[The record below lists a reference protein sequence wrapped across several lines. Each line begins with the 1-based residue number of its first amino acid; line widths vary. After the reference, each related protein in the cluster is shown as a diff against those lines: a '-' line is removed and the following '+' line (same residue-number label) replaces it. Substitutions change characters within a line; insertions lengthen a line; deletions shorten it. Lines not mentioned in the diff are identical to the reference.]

1 MNEREIGTRYA
12 CETQAPATV
21 GVTVK
26 ARLFGG
32 GKETVD

>member
-1 MNEREIGTRYA
+1 MSKEVGTRYA
-12 CETQAPATV
+12 CEAQAPATV
-21 GVTVK
+21 GVAAK